1 MPVANASIADV
12 LMQLLGGAPAA
23 AQTSSATPR
32 PVQGP
37 PMPQIRLPMNGPIP
51 PQRPMAELPGGSF
64 SPAAMPQDE
73 PAVPVAPQP
82 VMPQPVA
89 AQAATDP
96 LSQLFGGRDLRSMA
110 RAFGAGAAN
119 IRTGGGD
126 PFVAFGSGFGGASG
140 YYDSKEAAEAK
151 AAADAEKV
159 NYDRSQDALKIKR
172 ADDKDAQEMELRR
185 TSEKRLNR
193 SAELSNQKTAM
204 EIKNLAKSNGIT
216 VSQQL
221 EIERI
226 AQAAAEN
233 VYSPEERRKI
243 MDETRDRLTKQVTSG
258 DTTSLSG
265 GGGLSAPAAGT
276 VEDGYRF
283 NGGDPADPNNWTLEK

>member
-1 MPVANASIADV
+1 MVSIADALV
-12 LMQLLGGAPAA
+12 QLLGGQAAQAGPSTQPAA
-23 AQTSSATPR
+23 PR
-32 PVQGP
+32 PQQGP
-37 PMPQIRLPMNGPIP
+37 PMPQFRLPMAGPIP
-51 PQRPMAELPGGSF
+51 PQRPMAQLPGGTF
-64 SPAAMPQDE
+64 TPAFMPQDQ
-73 PAVPVAPQP
+73 PAVPSPVPQQQIVAPE
-82 VMPQPVA
+82 VA
-89 AQAATDP
+89 NDP
-96 LSQLFGGRDLRSMA
+96 LSQLFGGRDIRSMM

-151 AAADAEKV
+151 AASDAEKMQ
-159 NYDRSQDALKIKR
+159 YDRSQEAAKLKR
-172 ADDKDAQEMELRR
+172 QEDREAQELELRK
-185 TSEKRLNR
+185 TSEARLNR

-233 VYSPEERRKI
+233 IYDPVERKRVI
-243 MDETRDRLTKQVTSG
+243 DETRDRVTKQVAG
-258 DTTSLSG
+258 GGQTTLSSG
-265 GGGLSAPAAGT
+265 GGLTAPDVGT

>member
-1 MPVANASIADV
+1 MPIANTSIVDT
-12 LMQLLGGAPAA
+12 LMQLLGGSPAA
-23 AQTSSATPR
+23 AQTPSAAPR

-37 PMPQIRLPMNGPIP
+37 PMPQIRLPMVGPIP
-51 PQRPMAELPGGSF
+51 PDRPMAQLPGGSF
-64 SPAAMPQDE
+64 APAAMPQEE
-73 PAVPVAPQP
+73 PAVPVAQEPAIPQGAAP
-82 VMPQPVA
+82 V
-89 AQAATDP
+89 DP
-96 LSQLFGGRDLRSMA
+96 LSQLLGGRDLRSMV

-119 IRTGGGD
+119 IRTGRGD
-126 PFVAFGSGFGGASG
+126 PFLAFGSGFGGASG
-140 YYDSKEAAEAK
+140 YYDAKEQAEAK

-159 NYDRSQDALKIKR
+159 KYDRDQDALKMKR
-172 ADDKDAQEMELRR
+172 ADEKDAQEMELRR
-185 TSEKRLNR
+185 ASESRLNR

-204 EIKNLAKSNGIT
+204 EIKNLAKTNGIS

-233 VYSPEERRKI
+233 IYSPDERKKVI
-243 MDETRDRLTKQVTSG
+243 DETRERLTKQVTG
-258 DTTSLSG
+258 GGQAGLST